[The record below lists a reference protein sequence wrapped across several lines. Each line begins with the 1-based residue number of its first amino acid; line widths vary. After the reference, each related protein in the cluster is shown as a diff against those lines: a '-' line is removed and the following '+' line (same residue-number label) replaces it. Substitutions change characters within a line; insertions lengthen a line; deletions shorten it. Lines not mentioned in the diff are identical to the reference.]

1 LDVLRTQLVKTKA
14 TSDSSANPTEINRF
28 SNQNSSKISLTLGQ
42 VHENGMERE
51 FDPKKKAGVLIHGAG

>member
-42 VHENGMERE
+42 VHENGMEKE
-51 FDPKKKAGVLIHGAG
+51 FDPK